1 MWHVGDKRWEDLYN
15 ETKGSPLALM
25 HTPGLLRVRAAEIV
39 PTFYERDERG
49 VPRRWVEMT
58 RHAIQTLAPA
68 FNSDRMVRDYTHRVY
83 VGE

>member
-1 MWHVGDKRWEDLYN
+1 M
-15 ETKGSPLALM
+15 
-25 HTPGLLRVRAAEIV
+25 

-68 FNSDRMVRDYTHRVY
+68 FNSDRMVRDYTLRVY
-83 VGE
+83 LGEERQ